1 MLTLNHSF
9 TTQIEPFLSSI
20 PWNLSL
26 QQVHIEILVMFLIWN
41 MKFRVFWTLNSSL
54 LISVFFSYIVGL
66 LCFTV
71 VTPLWPISFFSSLCL
86 ESCLSLCLFQ
96 TSSSSSCIFLPSLF
110 FLAFVPCFLVFLY
123 LYYSHRTTLKFVFL
137 LNFDWL

>member
-110 FLAFVPCFLVFLY
+110 FLPFVPCFLVLLY
-123 LYYSHRTTLKFVFL
+123 RYYSHRITLKFVFCL
-137 LNFDWL
+137 ILIGF